1 MYTQSDAVALVKDL
15 REAGRKIV
23 FTNGV
28 FDLLHVGHLRYL
40 QQARA
45 LGDVLIVG
53 VNSDRSVRQIK
64 GPSRP
69 ITAEAERAE
78 ILEALACVDGVVI
91 FDEDTPHD
99 LIAALQPDI
108 LVKGADWAEDA
119 IVGRDVV
126 EARGGRVVRIAI
138 EPGHST
144 TKMVERIKALTS
156 SDRR

>member
-1 MYTQSDAVALVKDL
+1 MLTKAEAVALVERL
-15 REAGRKIV
+15 RATAKTVV

-40 QQARA
+40 QHARA
-45 LGDVLIVG
+45 LGDALIVG
-53 VNSDRSVRQIK
+53 LNSDESVRQIK
-64 GPSRP
+64 GPGRP

-91 FDEDTPHD
+91 FGEATPHD

-119 IVGRDVV
+119 IVGRDIV
-126 EARGGRVVRIAI
+126 EKRGGRVIRVPV

-144 TKMVERIKALTS
+144 TALVEKIRRHS
-156 SDRR
+156 SG